1 MKDSLD
7 VLIKYQNTKVVI
19 KMNFKTYIY
28 IVSVLLSTF
37 AISGINFN
45 NVFRKNKVIEA
56 KMLIVL
62 LALALGYLVGTFVVT
77 FIECSKII

>member
-1 MKDSLD
+1 
-7 VLIKYQNTKVVI
+7 
-19 KMNFKTYIY
+19 MNFRTYIY

-45 NVFRKNKVIEA
+45 NFFRKNKIIEA
-56 KMLIVL
+56 RIFVILLVL
-62 LALALGYLVGTFVVT
+62 TLGYLVGTFIIT

>member
-1 MKDSLD
+1 
-7 VLIKYQNTKVVI
+7 
-19 KMNFKTYIY
+19 MNYKTYIY

-45 NVFRKNKVIEA
+45 NLFRKNKVFEA
-56 KMLIVL
+56 RTLVVL
-62 LALALGYLVGTFVVT
+62 LVLALGYLVGTFVIT

>member
-1 MKDSLD
+1 
-7 VLIKYQNTKVVI
+7 
-19 KMNFKTYIY
+19 MNFRTYIY

-37 AISGINFN
+37 AISGINFG

-56 KMLIVL
+56 RILVIL
-62 LALALGYLVGTFVVT
+62 LAIALGYLVGTFVIT

>member
-1 MKDSLD
+1 MS
-7 VLIKYQNTKVVI
+7 
-19 KMNFKTYIY
+19 FRTYIY

-45 NVFRKNKVIEA
+45 NVFRKNKVVEA
-56 KMLIVL
+56 RIFVVL
-62 LALALGYLVGTFVVT
+62 LVLALGYLVGSFVIT

>member
-7 VLIKYQNTKVVI
+7 VLIKYQHTKVVI

-45 NVFRKNKVIEA
+45 NVFRKNKFIEA
-56 KMLIVL
+56 KILIVL
-62 LALALGYLVGTFVVT
+62 LALALGYLVGTFIVT